1 MAYSN
6 QSDLQDLL
14 AAVTD
19 ALLAEEKHL
28 DHILRQ
34 YNTSPQQA
42 AGFIMLIQRLQRTLV
57 GVQPSKRFVR
67 RLKQD
72 LIAIEQYNVITRV
85 RRLPARVQIAAGI
98 ALIAGFMLISRR
110 RVHDLRMAQEAAA
123 LQ

>member
-19 ALLAEEKHL
+19 ALLAEDKHL
-28 DHILRQ
+28 DHVLRQ

-123 LQ
+123 Q

>member
-19 ALLAEEKHL
+19 ALLDEEKHL

-42 AGFIMLIQRLQRTLV
+42 AGFITLIQRLQRTLV